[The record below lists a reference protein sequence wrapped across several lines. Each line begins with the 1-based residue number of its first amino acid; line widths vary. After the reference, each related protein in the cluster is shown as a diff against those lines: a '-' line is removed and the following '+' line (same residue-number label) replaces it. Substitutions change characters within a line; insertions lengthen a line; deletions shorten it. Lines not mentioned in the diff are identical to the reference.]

1 VPDGTAYEVYQGT
14 LDPGAAALA
23 LSGNPGTGPRC
34 STSLRASARLHA
46 KTRHPVVAARL
57 DRS

>member
-23 LSGNPGTGPRC
+23 LSDPVLAQLTD
-34 STSLRASARLHA
+34 TLY
-46 KTRHPVVAARL
+46 RHP
-57 DRS
+57 DPS